1 MLESKLKQFISNE
14 LNLPIEC
21 IYEDVQL
28 ITLYILSNYLKNL
41 SDSEKYLLT
50 INFSKLTV
58 DIENYSEIERN
69 KIRIN
74 ISCLFNKKN
83 IKKIYYYDSFG
94 EDGFCEANIETALF
108 LFKIEEFTGISIIT
122 KMPNIE
128 LNTIGQILSVY
139 ERIN

>member
-1 MLESKLKQFISNE
+1 MVEGKLKQFISEE

-21 IYEDVQL
+21 IYKDVQL
-28 ITLYILSNYLKNL
+28 ITLCILSNYLKNL
-41 SDSEKYLLT
+41 SDSDKHLLT
-50 INFSKLTV
+50 INFSKLTL
-58 DIENYSEIERN
+58 DINNYSEIEGN
-69 KIRIN
+69 KIWID
-74 ISCLFNKKN
+74 ISCLFIKKN

-94 EDGFCEANIETALF
+94 KDGFCEANIETALF

-139 ERIN
+139 NIIN

>member
-28 ITLYILSNYLKNL
+28 ITLCVLSNYLKNL
-41 SDSEKYLLT
+41 SESEKHLLT
-50 INFSKLTV
+50 INFSKLTM
-58 DIENYSEIERN
+58 DINNYSEIEKN
-69 KIRIN
+69 KICID
-74 ISCLFNKKN
+74 ITCLFKKKDH
-83 IKKIYYYDSFG
+83 KKIYYYDFFG
-94 EDGFCEANIETALF
+94 EDGFCEANLETALF